1 MKTPKFRNG
10 SRAARKRNNKQARTV
25 KAKQRRE
32 KRDASPANLAELR
45 KLFPA

>member
-32 KRDASPANLAELR
+32 KRSGSITNPAELS
-45 KLFPA
+45 KLFA